1 MNTFVD
7 ILVTRLLTNFFV
19 QVAYAQPA
27 TPTTGIP
34 TGITTA
40 QGFVNLLGI
49 VTDWIFVLLLI
60 VAVIFFILAG
70 LQFIAGGGNA
80 TAISG
85 ARTKILYGVIGIVVA
100 LLARGFPFVV
110 ENIIGQNSAPLPP
123 VVKRVFVTST
133 LQNGNL
139 GGLAG
144 GDSICAARASA
155 AGLGGSWRAWLST
168 SAVNARDRIP
178 DAIYERVDGARIADD
193 KADLLDG
200 SIANPINVDE
210 NGNTLGGPSVLPW
223 TGTRADGTVSTQHCS
238 GWTSAAFGIPGGI
251 VGRGINNNSWWTD
264 FGPATC
270 SGSRQLYCFE
280 Q

>member
-110 ENIIGQNSAPLPP
+110 ENIMDQNSAPPLS
-123 VVKRVFVTST
+123 VKRVFVTST
-133 LQNGNL
+133 LHKGNL

-144 GDSICAARASA
+144 GDSVCAARANA

-168 SAVNARDRIP
+168 SAVNAKDRIS
-178 DAIYERVDGARIADD
+178 DGVYVRIDGLPIASS

-200 SIANPINVDE
+200 TIVNPIRLDE
-210 NGNTLGGPSVLPW
+210 NGNIVLFAFFAW
-223 TGTRADGTVSTQHCS
+223 TGTKADGTAELTTCNNWTSSVVGEQGATGHTNQTLS
-238 GWTSAAFGIPGGI
+238 GWTAHNPII
-251 VGRGINNNSWWTD
+251 V
-264 FGPATC
+264 C
-270 SGSRQLYCFE
+270 SIGEYLYCFE